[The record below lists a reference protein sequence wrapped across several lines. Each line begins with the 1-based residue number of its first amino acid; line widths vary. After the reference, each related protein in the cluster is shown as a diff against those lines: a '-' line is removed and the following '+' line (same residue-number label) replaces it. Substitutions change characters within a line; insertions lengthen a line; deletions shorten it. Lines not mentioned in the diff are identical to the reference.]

1 MKQNQL
7 VIKNKT
13 QIGLYPLIFNDFLPV
28 IHRQNAFFSTISQK
42 SQSVCKNG
50 LQLIESMCENKGAV
64 S

>member
-7 VIKNKT
+7 VTKNKT
-13 QIGLYPLIFNDFLPV
+13 QIGLYPLIFKDFLPL
-28 IHRQNAFFSTISQK
+28 IHRQNAFFSTFSQK

-50 LQLIESMCENKGAV
+50 LQLIESVCKNKGAV